1 MEGVVKEEKFP
12 NTRKPFHQW
21 VCGEF
26 WNLRGQHNWGGE
38 PTDYAPT
45 VTPSGEV
52 VQMLA
57 SASSEWGLNTE
68 AQAALLRVR
77 TGPECLED
85 KLRELM

>member
-1 MEGVVKEEKFP
+1 MGSFGISEG
-12 NTRKPFHQW
+12 NIT
-21 VCGEF
+21 
-26 WNLRGQHNWGGE
+26 GGE

>member
-1 MEGVVKEEKFP
+1 MGK
-12 NTRKPFHQW
+12 
-21 VCGEF
+21 
-26 WNLRGQHNWGGE
+26 
-38 PTDYAPT
+38 PTDYVPT
-45 VTPSGEV
+45 ITPSGEV

-57 SASSEWGLNTE
+57 SASIEWGLNTE